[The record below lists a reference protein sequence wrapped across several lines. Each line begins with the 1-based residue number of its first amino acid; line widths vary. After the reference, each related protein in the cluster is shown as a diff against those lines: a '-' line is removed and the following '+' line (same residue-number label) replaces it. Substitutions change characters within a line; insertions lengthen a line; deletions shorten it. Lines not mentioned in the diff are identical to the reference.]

1 MRNLRNATT
10 ITEMMKEGSRIVS
23 ECTCGGEAADTT
35 CYSCLC
41 NYYNQKQHDIL
52 QRRYAIEFFDSMKNG
67 MTSWSTSV
75 LAEDNGHHESGLM
88 AVFNDDGQDQSG
100 MTYDDIWDYLMMDT
114 EQDEEIAI
122 LSDLKTISSED
133 KEKPYYNGS
142 IKIIESGQSIPVDLI
157 WKKSKIALFL
167 GDNFEDYETAK
178 TTDWK
183 VFCLCD
189 EFNAKKNTVWKYKS
203 LLKACD
209 ELIEAESQGIILIE
223 QAASICSF
231 DMDSQKIIVKAIINA
246 TKDGRKL
253 LGKDVDKLI
262 KQIKN
267 DGNFNRNFDEPILQ
281 AKVSSIIAAL
291 FSSDDKKEMDSSIQE
306 KKDISLFDR
315 YALKFSTISKNI
327 LNNKLDDLKP
337 NEIKSLISENDN
349 LKILLENAYLFSEL
363 MSGRYKGKEVFS
375 DTKIDEADLDRFNS
389 NQLKKLI
396 LAYEKATN
404 LGNIVN
410 QISMHLQN

>member
-1 MRNLRNATT
+1 MANDFFSKVKKVSLEQDQGTEIRNETL
-10 ITEMMKEGSRIVS
+10 S
-23 ECTCGGEAADTT
+23 E
-35 CYSCLC
+35 
-41 NYYNQKQHDIL
+41 K
-52 QRRYAIEFFDSMKNG
+52 RIEFKNADRELPIDSLIDYVDSDG
-67 MTSWSTSV
+67 I
-75 LAEDNGHHESGLM
+75 DNDY
-88 AVFNDDGQDQSG
+88 VFGKV
-100 MTYDDIWDYLMMDT
+100 TYDSISNLAKGIEEEGFKTAVEVWKLDGENSGKYMIYSGHRRVAAMKYLKKKNIKCDVYPYP
-114 EQDEEIAI
+114 ENEIDRRLQFLRANI
-122 LSDLKTISSED
+122 HSR
-133 KEKPYYNGS
+133 GS
-142 IKIIESGQSIPVDLI
+142 IKAASEGGDIYIAHQIKYLENILR
-157 WKKSKIALFL
+157 KKGIKSQAQI
-167 GDNFEDYETAK
+167 DNI
-178 TTDWK
+178 
-183 VFCLCD
+183 VCD

-253 LGKDVDKLI
+253 LGKDIDKLI

-267 DGNFNRNFDEPILQ
+267 DGNFDRNFDEPILQ

-337 NEIKSLISENDN
+337 SEIQSLISENDN
-349 LKILLENAYLFSEL
+349 LKVLLENAFVFSEL

-396 LAYEKATN
+396 TAYEKATN

-410 QISMHLQN
+410 QISTHLES

>member
-1 MRNLRNATT
+1 MANDFFS
-10 ITEMMKEGSRIVS
+10 KVKKVS
-23 ECTCGGEAADTT
+23 LE
-35 CYSCLC
+35 
-41 NYYNQKQHDIL
+41 
-52 QRRYAIEFFDSMKNG
+52 
-67 MTSWSTSV
+67 
-75 LAEDNGHHESGLM
+75 
-88 AVFNDDGQDQSG
+88 QDQATEIRNETLTEKRTEFKNADRELPIDSLIDYVDSDG
-100 MTYDDIWDYLMMDT
+100 IDNDYVFGKVTYDSISNLAKGIEEEGFKTAVEVWKLDGENDGKYMIYSGHRRVAAMKYLKKKNIKCDVYPYP
-114 EQDEEIAI
+114 ENEIDRRLQFLRANI
-122 LSDLKTISSED
+122 HSR
-133 KEKPYYNGS
+133 GS
-142 IKIIESGQSIPVDLI
+142 IKAASEGGDIYIAHQIKYLENILR
-157 WKKSKIALFL
+157 KKGIKSQAQI
-167 GDNFEDYETAK
+167 DNI
-178 TTDWK
+178 
-183 VFCLCD
+183 VCD

-267 DGNFNRNFDEPILQ
+267 DGNFDRNFDEPILQ

>member
-1 MRNLRNATT
+1 MANDFFS
-10 ITEMMKEGSRIVS
+10 KVKKVS
-23 ECTCGGEAADTT
+23 LE
-35 CYSCLC
+35 
-41 NYYNQKQHDIL
+41 
-52 QRRYAIEFFDSMKNG
+52 
-67 MTSWSTSV
+67 
-75 LAEDNGHHESGLM
+75 
-88 AVFNDDGQDQSG
+88 QDQATEIRNETLTEKRTEFKNADRELPIDSLIDYVDSDG
-100 MTYDDIWDYLMMDT
+100 IDNDYVFGKVTYDSISNLAKGIEEEGFKTAVEVWKLDGENDGKYMIYSGHRRVAAMKYLKKKNIKCDVYPYP
-114 EQDEEIAI
+114 ENEIDRRLQFLRANI
-122 LSDLKTISSED
+122 HSR
-133 KEKPYYNGS
+133 GS
-142 IKIIESGQSIPVDLI
+142 IKAASEGGDIYIAHQIKYLENILR
-157 WKKSKIALFL
+157 KKGIKSQAQI
-167 GDNFEDYETAK
+167 DNI
-178 TTDWK
+178 
-183 VFCLCD
+183 VCD

-267 DGNFNRNFDEPILQ
+267 DGNFDRNFDEPILQ

-396 LAYEKATN
+396 TAYEKAAN
-404 LGNIVN
+404 LGKIVN

>member
-1 MRNLRNATT
+1 MANDFFS
-10 ITEMMKEGSRIVS
+10 KVKKVS
-23 ECTCGGEAADTT
+23 LE
-35 CYSCLC
+35 
-41 NYYNQKQHDIL
+41 
-52 QRRYAIEFFDSMKNG
+52 
-67 MTSWSTSV
+67 
-75 LAEDNGHHESGLM
+75 
-88 AVFNDDGQDQSG
+88 QDQGTEIRNETLTEKRTEFKNADRELPIDSLIDYVDSDG
-100 MTYDDIWDYLMMDT
+100 IDNDYVFGKVTYDSISNLAKGIEEEGFKTAVEVWKLDGENSGKYMIYSGHRRVAAMKYLKKKNIKCDVYPYP
-114 EQDEEIAI
+114 ENEIDRRLQFLRANI
-122 LSDLKTISSED
+122 HSR
-133 KEKPYYNGS
+133 GS
-142 IKIIESGQSIPVDLI
+142 IKAASEGGDIYIAHQIKYLENILR
-157 WKKSKIALFL
+157 KKGIKSQAQI
-167 GDNFEDYETAK
+167 DNI
-178 TTDWK
+178 
-183 VFCLCD
+183 VCD

-253 LGKDVDKLI
+253 LGKDIDKLI

-267 DGNFNRNFDEPILQ
+267 DGNFDRNFDEPILQ

-291 FSSDDKKEMDSSIQE
+291 FSSDDKKEMDSFIQE

-337 NEIKSLISENDN
+337 SEIKSLISENDN
-349 LKILLENAYLFSEL
+349 LKVLLENAFVFSEL

-396 LAYEKATN
+396 TAYEKATN

>member
-1 MRNLRNATT
+1 MANDFFS
-10 ITEMMKEGSRIVS
+10 KVKKVS
-23 ECTCGGEAADTT
+23 LE
-35 CYSCLC
+35 
-41 NYYNQKQHDIL
+41 
-52 QRRYAIEFFDSMKNG
+52 
-67 MTSWSTSV
+67 
-75 LAEDNGHHESGLM
+75 
-88 AVFNDDGQDQSG
+88 QDQGTEIRNETLSEKRTEFKNADRELPIDSLIDYVDSDG
-100 MTYDDIWDYLMMDT
+100 IDNDYVFGKVTYDSISNLAKGIEEEGFKTAVEVWKLDGENSGKYMIYSGHRRVAAMKYLKKKNIKCDVYSYP
-114 EQDEEIAI
+114 ENEIDRRLQFLRANI
-122 LSDLKTISSED
+122 HSR
-133 KEKPYYNGS
+133 GS
-142 IKIIESGQSIPVDLI
+142 IKAASEGGDIYIAHQIKYLENILR
-157 WKKSKIALFL
+157 KKGIKSQAQI
-167 GDNFEDYETAK
+167 DNI
-178 TTDWK
+178 
-183 VFCLCD
+183 VCD

-231 DMDSQKIIVKAIINA
+231 DKDSQKIIVKAILNA
-246 TKDGRKL
+246 TKDGHKL
-253 LGKDVDKLI
+253 LGKDIDKLI

-267 DGNFNRNFDEPILQ
+267 DGNFDRNFDEPILQ

-363 MSGRYKGKEVFS
+363 MSGRYKGIEVFN
-375 DTKIDEADLDRFNS
+375 DTKIDESDLDRLNS
-389 NQLKKLI
+389 SQLKKLI
-396 LAYEKATN
+396 LAYEKADN
-404 LGNIVN
+404 LDNIVG
-410 QISMHLQN
+410 QISTHLEN